1 MNQKDIDGA
10 LASLHRDG
18 FAILPVRVSEHLID
32 TAVAEIRGK
41 YSYDQVH
48 YNLNNRIE
56 NAWKFSNGVRDIA
69 GFTPVLRLLDQYFT
83 SAPFAFQ
90 TLNFEKGSSQRLH
103 SDDFHFSSS
112 RPMEMVG
119 AWVALESVHPDSG
132 PLEVCVGSHKLPF
145 LYPDD
150 FGCAVGS
157 KAEPYKYYSQYEDH
171 IALLQAQHHFERRA
185 ICLEKGQVLVWSSN
199 LLHGGSKIVDPSRT
213 RFSQVTHYFARGN
226 RYFSPITSGKGFFRK
241 SYRFPYDVSTGKR
254 VIPFLR

>member
-1 MNQKDIDGA
+1 MNEKELASA
-10 LASLHRDG
+10 LAALDQDG
-18 FAILPVRVSEHLID
+18 FAILPVRVSEQLIN

-41 YSYDQVH
+41 YSYDQEH

-56 NAWKFSNGVRDIA
+56 NAWKFSEGVREIA
-69 GFTPVLRLLDQYFT
+69 GFAPVLRLLDQYFT
-83 SAPFAFQ
+83 TAPFAFQ

-103 SDDFHFSSS
+103 SDDYHFSSS
-112 RPMEMVG
+112 RPLEMVG
-119 AWVALESVHPDSG
+119 AWVALEDVHPDSG

-145 LYPDD
+145 LYPEDID
-150 FGCAVGS
+150 CAIGR
-157 KAEPYKYYSQYEDH
+157 KAEPYKHYPQYEDH
-171 IALLQAQHHFERRA
+171 IAALQEKHQFERRA

-199 LLHGGSKIVDPSRT
+199 LLHGGSKIVDPART

-226 RYFSPITSGKGFFRK
+226 RYFSPITSGKSVFKK